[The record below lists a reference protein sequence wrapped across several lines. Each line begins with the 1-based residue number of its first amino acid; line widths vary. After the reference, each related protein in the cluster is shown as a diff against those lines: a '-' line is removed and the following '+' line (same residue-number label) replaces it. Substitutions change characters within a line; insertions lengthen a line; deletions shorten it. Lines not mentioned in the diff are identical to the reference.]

1 MPQQLRKRTSGAIV
15 LMHQCE
21 ICGTE
26 RAYNG
31 RGELWSC
38 AEHLERVERMWLGD
52 EHTNKSE
59 RQS

>member
-1 MPQQLRKRTSGAIV
+1 MPQQLRKRKSGATV

-38 AEHLERVERMWLGD
+38 AEHLEQVERMWQELGAPA
-52 EHTNKSE
+52 K
-59 RQS
+59 